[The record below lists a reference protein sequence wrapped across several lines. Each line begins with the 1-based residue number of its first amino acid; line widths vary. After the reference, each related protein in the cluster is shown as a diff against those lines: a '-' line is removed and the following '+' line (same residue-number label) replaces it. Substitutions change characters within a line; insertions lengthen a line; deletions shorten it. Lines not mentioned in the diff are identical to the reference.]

1 MAKPVNT
8 VLDFAS
14 GGSIINLPNATLPQS
29 PATLSQVNSL
39 VEGLAW
45 KDNAVVATQA
55 NITLAGPGA
64 AIDGITMVA
73 GDRFVARAQTAQTE
87 NGIYIWNGAAVAATR
102 SLDGTDVN
110 ELKNAVLTVDS
121 GTSAG
126 VTYRQTT
133 ITGVIGTAN
142 IVWVTFGTAASAAS
156 ETVSG
161 IAEIATQAETDAG
174 TDDLRIV
181 TPLKLKTSPFA
192 AKRFSVTFGDGAATQ
207 YTIAHNLNSQDAVAI
222 VRLATG
228 TFAEVICDIEMT
240 TVNSITIR
248 FAVAPA
254 LNSMRATV
262 LV

>member
-1 MAKPVNT
+1 MAKLVNT
-8 VLDFAS
+8 ILDFNAQ
-14 GGSIINLPNATLPQS
+14 GSIINLPNATLPQS
-29 PATLSQVNSL
+29 PATLAQVNSL

-55 NITLAGPGA
+55 NISLASPGA
-64 AIDGITMVA
+64 TIDGINMVA
-73 GDRFVARAQTAQTE
+73 GGRFVARAQTAATE

-110 ELKNAVLTVDS
+110 ELKNAVITIDS

-133 ITGVIGTAN
+133 VAGVIGTDN
-142 IVWVTFGTAASAAS
+142 ILWVSFGTAAPSAS
-156 ETVSG
+156 ERVAG
-161 IAEIATQAETDAG
+161 VAEIATQAETDAG
-174 TDDLRIV
+174 TDDLRFV
-181 TPLKLKTSPFA
+181 TPLKLKTSVFS
-192 AKRFSVTFGDGAATQ
+192 AKRFSTTFGDGAATQ
-207 YTIAHNLNSQDAVAI
+207 YTITHNLNSQDAIAI
-222 VRLATG
+222 VRQATG
-228 TFAEVICDIEMT
+228 AFAEVICDIEMT
-240 TVNSITIR
+240 TVNAITVR